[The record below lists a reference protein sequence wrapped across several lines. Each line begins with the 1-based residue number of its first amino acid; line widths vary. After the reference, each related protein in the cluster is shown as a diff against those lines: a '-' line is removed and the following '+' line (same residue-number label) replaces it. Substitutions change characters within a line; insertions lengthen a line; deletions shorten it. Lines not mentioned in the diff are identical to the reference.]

1 MVALNEKFSH
11 CGLLASEG
19 PMSPGVIE
27 GSYFTKR
34 SEAVRGGSVVN
45 SKVAGSCG
53 LFDASPSGRRS
64 AAPVNRS
71 DPESE
76 LHYVRN
82 RAYSPTLGRW
92 IQRDPIGY
100 QGGINLYEYVG
111 GRAVV
116 EIDPMGHDAI
126 PLPKTTLQAVTE
138 AIIAGF
144 LAAYL
149 LYLARQAA
157 KVKCAPREREAGCSS
172 DDCYSGRPCG
182 AVGSGR
188 SCQFRFIQHGPKWKN
203 GTRLCGCYAGAPDE
217 EF

>member
-1 MVALNEKFSH
+1 MVAWNEKFSQS
-11 CGLLASEG
+11 GILASEWRV
-19 PMSPGVIE
+19 SPHEIDAFD
-27 GSYFTKR
+27 FTKR
-34 SEAVRGGSVVN
+34 SGEVRGGSVVN
-45 SKVAGSCG
+45 FREAGCRESS
-53 LFDASPSGRRS
+53 DASPLRRRS
-64 AAPVNRS
+64 AAPVNRNG
-71 DPESE
+71 PETQFY
-76 LHYVRN
+76 YVRN
-82 RAYSPTLGRW
+82 RVYNPALGRGV
-92 IQRDPIGY
+92 QRYPIGY
-100 QGGINLYEYVG
+100 SGGINLYEYVG

-172 DDCYSGRPCG
+172 DDCCSGRPCG

>member
-11 CGLLASEG
+11 CGVPASEG
-19 PMSPGVIE
+19 RVSPDVVGD
-27 GSYFTKR
+27 SDFTKR
-34 SEAVRGGSVVN
+34 SEEVRGGSVAN

-53 LFDASPSGRRS
+53 LFGASPSGRRS
-64 AAPVNRS
+64 AAPVNRNG
-71 DPESE
+71 PETQFY
-76 LHYVRN
+76 YVRN
-82 RAYSPTLGRW
+82 RVYNPALGRGV
-92 IQRDPIGY
+92 QRYPIGY
-100 QGGINLYEYVG
+100 SGGINLYEYVG

-172 DDCYSGRPCG
+172 DDCCSGRPCG